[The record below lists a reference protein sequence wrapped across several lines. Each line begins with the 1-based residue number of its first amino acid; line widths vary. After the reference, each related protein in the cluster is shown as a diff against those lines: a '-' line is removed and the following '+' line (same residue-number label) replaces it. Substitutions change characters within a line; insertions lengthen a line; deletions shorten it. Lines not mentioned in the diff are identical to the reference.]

1 MSKVRAKSQLTK
13 YQLHKKAN
21 ESGYGLT
28 ERSRAYYAKRH
39 NDHLNS
45 DTLFAQV
52 HYQRLYR
59 VHANKTYLKAL
70 DKLKSR
76 LRKNERS

>member
-21 ESGYGLT
+21 ESRQYDVYMSKHGLT

-45 DTLFAQV
+45 DTLFARYIV
-52 HYQRLYR
+52 NVCIEYPLI
-59 VHANKTYLKAL
+59 KPI
-70 DKLKSR
+70 
-76 LRKNERS
+76 